1 MHMIYTSFSPSQE
14 SATCW
19 HPVIDETLARH
30 LGERGLDA
38 SIAVARSLNRATGFA
53 YRIAP
58 PYSTEWLW
66 GTDIPTRALVRARI
80 DAAPRHDHRVYNRPR
95 PPKPGLTHV
104 SEIAYSSEPLQALLA
119 EFPLPPTNEEKP

>member
-1 MHMIYTSFSPSQE
+1 MHMIYTSFSPSQDA

-38 SIAVARSLNRATGFA
+38 SIAVCRSLNRATGYA

-58 PYSTEWLW
+58 PYSNEWLW
-66 GTDIPTRALVRARI
+66 GTDIPKRTLVRARI
-80 DAAPRHDHRVYNRPR
+80 TTAPRHDARTYNKRR
-95 PPKPGLTHV
+95 PPKPG
-104 SEIAYSSEPLQALLA
+104 QQLLW
-119 EFPLPPTNEEKP
+119 EFPTPPPEEKS